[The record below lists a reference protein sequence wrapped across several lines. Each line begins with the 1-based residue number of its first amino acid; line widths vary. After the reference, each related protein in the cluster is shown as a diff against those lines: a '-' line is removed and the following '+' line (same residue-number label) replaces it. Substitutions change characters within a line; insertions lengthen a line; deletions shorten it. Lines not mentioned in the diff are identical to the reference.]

1 VARNAKADAAA
12 KDQTVTA
19 PVAPAATTEDIV
31 PATAPNDGDQNIGT
45 VDVKITKSKMAPV
58 KWNGE
63 EQLARPVR
71 YLQHHPG

>member
-1 VARNAKADAAA
+1 MSG
-12 KDQTVTA
+12 DQT
-19 PVAPAATTEDIV
+19 
-31 PATAPNDGDQNIGT
+31 IGG

-63 EQLARPVR
+63 EQLAFGPGW